1 MKTKTLKP
9 NESDALRRI
18 RNRFAHHGK
27 APTVRELMTALGYKS
42 PRSAALIIDSL
53 IRKGFLKKRPDGE
66 LQLIRHEEDIVNHA
80 RTIDVPLVGTVP
92 CGLPIFAEEN
102 IEAFFPVSVSL
113 ARPGSRYFLLRTKG
127 DSMDDAGINDGDF
140 VLVRQQPM
148 ADNGNLVV
156 ALIDNE
162 ATIKEFRRTKD
173 AVILRP
179 RSSNPNHQPIIL
191 TSDFQIQGIVV
202 KAIPDFE

>member
-1 MKTKTLKP
+1 MKIKILKP

-18 RNRFAHHGK
+18 RNRFVHHGK

-66 LQLIRHEEDIVNHA
+66 LQLIRHEEDIVDHA

-92 CGLPIFAEEN
+92 CGSPLFAEEN
-102 IEAFFPVSVSL
+102 IEAFLPVSVSL
-113 ARPGSRYFLLRTKG
+113 ARPGSRYFLLRAKG
-127 DSMDDAGINDGDF
+127 DSMNDAGINNGDF

-202 KAIPDFE
+202 KAIPNFE